1 MFQELVKKVEKLTA
15 VSLITS
21 ISAAPKSIASCGGG
35 DTPTISTSKLGGGA
49 T

>member
-1 MFQELVKKVEKLTA
+1 MVEKLTA

-35 DTPTISTSKLGGGA
+35 DTPAISTSKLGGGA
-49 T
+49 I

>member
-1 MFQELVKKVEKLTA
+1 MVEKLTA

-21 ISAAPKSIASCGGG
+21 ISAATKSIASCEGG
-35 DTPTISTSKLGGGA
+35 DTPAISTSKLGGGA